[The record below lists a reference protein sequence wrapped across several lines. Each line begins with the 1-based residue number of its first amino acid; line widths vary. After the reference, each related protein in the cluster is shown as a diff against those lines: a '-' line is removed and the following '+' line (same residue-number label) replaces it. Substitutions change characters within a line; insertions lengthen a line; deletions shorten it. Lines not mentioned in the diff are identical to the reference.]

1 MNIEYITAKVTSN
14 PRVLF
19 LIDGI
24 GALLS
29 AFFLGLV
36 FTRFESVFGMPEKA
50 LYFLALFPILFA
62 IYDFIVYFIKSNN
75 WILSIQIIAFANLV
89 YSLISILLIYQ
100 NIQQLTV
107 LAVTYFSLELLI
119 IFSLVII
126 EYRTAAKLSNNRL

>member
-14 PRVLF
+14 PRILF

-29 AFFLGLV
+29 AFFLGFVL
-36 FTRFESVFGMPEKA
+36 TRFERVFGMPEKA

-75 WILSIQIIAFANLV
+75 WILSIQIIAFANLI

-100 NIQQLTV
+100 YFQQLTV
-107 LAVTYFSLELLI
+107 LGVIYFLLELLI
-119 IFSLVII
+119 ISTLVII
-126 EYRTAAKLSNNRL
+126 EYSTASKLPNNSL